1 MKTSIS
7 TARSSIA
14 GSSHPTVSLTQILV
28 PVDFSPTA
36 RAAFKYALRLAAQFK
51 SQLTLLNV
59 TEPAFSPSFT
69 KVRGLPAFS
78 EKKLTHAEKE
88 LRVLM
93 NLAHVAGVSEARSTL
108 RSGIASHEIVEVAKD
123 LDVDLIVIGTH
134 GYTGW
139 KHFCIGSTAER
150 VVRAAHCPV
159 LVVREKEH
167 EFA

>member
-1 MKTSIS
+1 MKASIS
-7 TARSSIA
+7 TARRSVA
-14 GSSHPTVSLTQILV
+14 GSLRPTVSLKQILV
-28 PVDFSPTA
+28 PVDFSPIS
-36 RAAFKYALRLAAQFK
+36 RAAFKYALRLAAQFT
-51 SQLTLLNV
+51 SQVTLLNV
-59 TEPAFSPSFT
+59 TEPAFSPGFT
-69 KVRGLPAFS
+69 KLRGLPAFS

-88 LRVLM
+88 LRFLM
-93 NLAHVAGVSEARSTL
+93 NSAEVAGVSEARSTL